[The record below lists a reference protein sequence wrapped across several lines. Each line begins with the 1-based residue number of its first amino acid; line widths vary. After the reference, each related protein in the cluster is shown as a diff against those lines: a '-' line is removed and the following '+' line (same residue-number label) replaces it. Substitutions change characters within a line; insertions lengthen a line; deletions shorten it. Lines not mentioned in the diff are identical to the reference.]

1 VRRTLLNISIS
12 HQHALV
18 AMTPR
23 PTSFSGVEMFKDK
36 CSKNFNYQQSK
47 KFFPSPQTLD
57 TFSPQT

>member
-1 VRRTLLNISIS
+1 VWRTLLNISIS

-47 KFFPSPQTLD
+47 NSSLALKL
-57 TFSPQT
+57 